1 MSYQT
6 ITETF
11 STLEE
16 CSGQDFDYE
25 VSLRFTPL
33 GLTQYGT
40 FIVDDNPTDEEMDI
54 ITRHKADWAVD
65 YRFEDF
71 KAMVKDWAKFQV
83 FIEAIQPQR
92 PTDVEEAQLFLQA
105 EDWDTPI
112 TSADQLQ
119 IFKTFNAWEAQ
130 QALLSAIA
138 QVPKVQQV
146 KRTSK
151 I

>member
-11 STLEE
+11 STIEK

-40 FIVDDNPTDEEMDI
+40 FIVDDNPTDEELSI
-54 ITRHKADWAVD
+54 ITDYKANWAVE

-71 KAMVKDWAKFQV
+71 KAQVKDWAKLQV
-83 FIEAIQPQR
+83 FIEAIQDQR
-92 PTDVEEAQLFLQA
+92 PDDIEEAQLFLQA
-105 EDWDTPI
+105 EDWDSPI

-119 IFKTFNAWEAQ
+119 LFKTFNAWEAK
-130 QALLSAIA
+130 QALSSGIA
-138 QVPKVQQV
+138 QAPKAQQT

>member
-16 CSGQDFDYE
+16 YSGQDFDYE
-25 VSLRFTPL
+25 VILRFTPL

-40 FIVDDNPTDEEMDI
+40 FIVDDNPTDEELSI
-54 ITRHKADWAVD
+54 ITDYKASWAVE

-71 KAMVKDWAKFQV
+71 KAQVKDWAKLQV
-83 FIEAIQPQR
+83 FIEAIQDQR
-92 PTDVEEAQLFLQA
+92 PGDIEEAQLFLQE

-119 IFKTFNAWEAQ
+119 LFKTFNAWEAK
-130 QALLSAIA
+130 QALSSGIA
-138 QVPKVQQV
+138 QAPKAQKA

>member
-25 VSLRFTPL
+25 VNLRFTPL

-40 FIVDDNPTDEEMDI
+40 FIVDDNPTAEELSI
-54 ITRHKADWAVD
+54 ITDYKADWAVD
-65 YRFEDF
+65 YRFQDF
-71 KAMVKDWAKFQV
+71 RAQVKDWAKLQV
-83 FIEAIQPQR
+83 FIEAIQVQR
-92 PTDVEEAQLFLQA
+92 PDDIEEAQLFLQA

-119 IFKTFNAWEAQ
+119 LFKTFNAWEAK
-130 QALLSAIA
+130 QALLAGIPQATKA
-138 QVPKVQQV
+138 QQA
-146 KRTSK
+146 KRTTK

>member
-1 MSYQT
+1 MTYQT

-16 CSGQDFDYE
+16 CSGQDFEYE

-40 FIVDDNPTDEEMDI
+40 FIVDDSPTDEELDI

-65 YRFEDF
+65 YRFQDF
-71 KAMVKDWAKFQV
+71 KTQVKDWAKLQV
-83 FIEAIQPQR
+83 FIEAIQNQR
-92 PTDVEEAQLFLQA
+92 PDDIDEAQLFLQA

-112 TSADQLQ
+112 ISADQLQ
-119 IFKTFNAWEAQ
+119 FFKTFNAWEEQ
-130 QALLSAIA
+130 QALFAGIPQLPEVREA
-138 QVPKVQQV
+138 
-146 KRTSK
+146 KRRSK